1 MAVSKFIRAQDIL
14 KEKGFKAPPFDTAA
28 FQNAVV
34 EFFRE
39 NDMSA
44 KLTIKTMRFLDY
56 KNAPKNPLFIS
67 TVPVVTH
74 YVINEEEREEEEDSW
89 GEMIKYYTVNI
100 ERIENGEK
108 TVSRSCISEEDL
120 DCEHP
125 RKWDEYKY
133 PYPQFLHDVVG
144 GSGSTDSPLS
154 SSTSHTPPTPSV
166 FSRCS
171 ASLSRANGIHG
182 LDVIKRPY
190 ITSTPSPSSNPSL
203 HTVAT
208 H

>member
-1 MAVSKFIRAQDIL
+1 MSVTKFVRAQDIL
-14 KEKGFKAPPFDTAA
+14 KEKGFKAPPFDTAG

-34 EFFRE
+34 VFFRE
-39 NDMSA
+39 NDMYA
-44 KLTIKTMRFLDY
+44 KLTIRTMRFLDY

-74 YVINEEEREEEEDSW
+74 YVINEEEWEEEEDSW

-125 RKWDEYKY
+125 RIWDEYEY
-133 PYPQFLHDVVG
+133 PYPKFIKDVIG
-144 GSGSTDSPLS
+144 AGSSDSPFIIIDEPYATNAIGLLKMLGFI
-154 SSTSHTPPTPSV
+154 V
-166 FSRCS
+166 SR
-171 ASLSRANGIHG
+171 
-182 LDVIKRPY
+182 KRKSWFDRYKRLPHY
-190 ITSTPSPSSNPSL
+190 AY
-203 HTVAT
+203 TVT
-208 H
+208 LV

>member
-1 MAVSKFIRAQDIL
+1 MSVTKFVRAQDIL

-44 KLTIKTMRFLDY
+44 KLTIRTMRFLDY

-74 YVINEEEREEEEDSW
+74 YVINEEEWEEEDSW

-108 TVSRSCISEEDL
+108 TVSRSCISEENL

-125 RKWDEYKY
+125 RIWDEYKY
-133 PYPQFLHDVVG
+133 PYPKFIKDVIDAD
-144 GSGSTDSPLS
+144 SSDSPFIIIDEPYATNAIGLLKMLGFI
-154 SSTSHTPPTPSV
+154 V
-166 FSRCS
+166 SRKYKTWFGQYKQLPHH
-171 ASLSRANGIHG
+171 A
-182 LDVIKRPY
+182 Y
-190 ITSTPSPSSNPSL
+190 
-203 HTVAT
+203 TVT
-208 H
+208 LV

>member
-1 MAVSKFIRAQDIL
+1 MSVTKFVRAQDIL
-14 KEKGFKAPPFDTAA
+14 KEKGFKAPPFDTAG

-39 NDMSA
+39 NDMYA
-44 KLTIKTMRFLDY
+44 KLTIRTMRFLDY

-74 YVINEEEREEEEDSW
+74 YVINEEEWEEEEDSW

-125 RKWDEYKY
+125 RIWDEYEY
-133 PYPQFLHDVVG
+133 PYPKFIKDVIGVG
-144 GSGSTDSPLS
+144 SSGSPFIVIDEPYATNAIGLLKMLGFI
-154 SSTSHTPPTPSV
+154 V
-166 FSRCS
+166 SR
-171 ASLSRANGIHG
+171 
-182 LDVIKRPY
+182 KRKSWFDRYKRLPHY
-190 ITSTPSPSSNPSL
+190 AY
-203 HTVAT
+203 TVT
-208 H
+208 LV

>member
-1 MAVSKFIRAQDIL
+1 MSVTKFVRAQDIL

-34 EFFRE
+34 KFFRE

-44 KLTIKTMRFLDY
+44 KLTIRTMRFLDY

-74 YVINEEEREEEEDSW
+74 YVINEEEWEEEEDSW

-100 ERIENGEK
+100 ERIENGKK
-108 TVSRSCISEEDL
+108 TVSRSCISEDDL

-125 RKWDEYKY
+125 RIWDEYKY
-133 PYPQFLHDVVG
+133 PYPQFLHDVIG
-144 GSGSTDSPLS
+144 GAGSSDSPFIIIDEPYATNAIGLLKMLGFIVSRKHRWRNLS
-154 SSTSHTPPTPSV
+154 S
-166 FSRCS
+166 
-171 ASLSRANGIHG
+171 
-182 LDVIKRPY
+182 Y
-190 ITSTPSPSSNPSL
+190 
-203 HTVAT
+203 TVT
-208 H
+208 LV

>member
-144 GSGSTDSPLS
+144 GSGSTDSPFIIIDEPYATNAIGLLKMLGFI
-154 SSTSHTPPTPSV
+154 V
-166 FSRCS
+166 SR
-171 ASLSRANGIHG
+171 
-182 LDVIKRPY
+182 KRKSWFGRYKEAPY
-190 ITSTPSPSSNPSL
+190 
-203 HTVAT
+203 HFYTVT
-208 H
+208 LV

>member
-1 MAVSKFIRAQDIL
+1 MSVTKFVRAQDIL

-44 KLTIKTMRFLDY
+44 KLTIRTMRFLDY

-74 YVINEEEREEEEDSW
+74 YVINEEEWEEEEDSW

-120 DCEHP
+120 HSCIYEEYLDCEHP
-125 RKWDEYKY
+125 RIWDEYEY
-133 PYPQFLHDVVG
+133 PYPKFIKDVIDDD
-144 GSGSTDSPLS
+144 SSDSPFIIIDEPYATNAIGLLKMLGFI
-154 SSTSHTPPTPSV
+154 V
-166 FSRCS
+166 SR
-171 ASLSRANGIHG
+171 
-182 LDVIKRPY
+182 KRKSWLGRY
-190 ITSTPSPSSNPSL
+190 KEL
-203 HTVAT
+203 KHHAYTVT
-208 H
+208 LV